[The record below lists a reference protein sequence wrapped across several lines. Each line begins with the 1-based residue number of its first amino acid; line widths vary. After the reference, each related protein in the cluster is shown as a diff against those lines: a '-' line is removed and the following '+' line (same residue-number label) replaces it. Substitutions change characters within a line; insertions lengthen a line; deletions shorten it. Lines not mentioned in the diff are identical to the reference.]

1 VIAFSIYV
9 CNYQL
14 RMSRMIYKPHNYF
27 LLTALFFGLI
37 YIFIVPPFQSPDEGH
52 HLYRAYHLAEGHWFG
67 EQTLDQRF
75 GGELPTNL
83 ISLEN
88 SFRYLRYNYEA
99 RIDKETWWAGAMVA
113 LDSEQK
119 AFVDFPNV
127 AYYLPLPYLVQ
138 SISLR
143 IGIAL
148 DLPPLFLLYL
158 SRISGFLFWLTVV
171 FLAVRLIPIYKNTYA
186 AVALL
191 PSSLFINSGMTAD
204 SFTYGLCYLLFAYIM
219 KLAYGKNTRPNGTDK
234 ISVKA
239 WLLLLIISLSITLSK
254 VIYFPLLL
262 LLFLISPI
270 KFSPPWHKLTFIGS
284 LFFANI
290 LVLVVMFSTM
300 KNTFIS
306 YENYNPTYRE
316 NVQLNKG
323 VNPTQQLDFIIS
335 NPLQF
340 AKIALRSH
348 LAYAP
353 AAVVHCVGK
362 FGWEKNY
369 LPFWIVG
376 LLILML
382 LAGGFMESS
391 EFYSPTKNYRLVF
404 LFAIVAIVGLF
415 TIVIYMQW
423 SPVRN
428 STIFALGGRYYLPL
442 LPLFFLMLRF
452 SSIKIDQRFLFIGL
466 KIITWLGLSVGV
478 YNVSMR
484 YWI

>member
-1 VIAFSIYV
+1 
-9 CNYQL
+9 
-14 RMSRMIYKPHNYF
+14 M
-27 LLTALFFGLI
+27 T
-37 YIFIVPPFQSPDEGH
+37 
-52 HLYRAYHLAEGHWFG
+52 
-67 EQTLDQRF
+67 
-75 GGELPTNL
+75 
-83 ISLEN
+83 
-88 SFRYLRYNYEA
+88 
-99 RIDKETWWAGAMVA
+99 GAMVP
-113 LDSEQK
+113 LKSEKK
-119 AFVDFPNV
+119 AFADFPNV

-171 FLAVRLIPIYKNTYA
+171 FLAVRLIPIYKNTFA

-219 KLAYGKNTRPNGTDK
+219 KLAYGKNTRPSGADK

-262 LLFLISPI
+262 LLFLISPT
-270 KFSPPWHKLTFIGS
+270 KFRPPWHKLTFIGS

-323 VNPTQQLDFIIS
+323 VNPTQQLDFIINS
-335 NPLQF
+335 PIQF
-340 AKIALRSH
+340 TKIALRSH

-353 AAVVHCVGK
+353 AAVVHCIGK

-382 LAGGFMESS
+382 LAGGFLESS
-391 EFYSPTKNYRLVF
+391 ESYSPTKNYRLIF
-404 LFAIVAIVGLF
+404 LLAIVAIVGLF

-428 STIFALGGRYYLPL
+428 PTIFALGGRYYLPL
-442 LPLFFLMLRF
+442 LPLFFLLLRLNQF
-452 SSIKIDQRFLFIGL
+452 KVNQKVLIRGL
-466 KIITWLGLSVGV
+466 RVVNWVGLLVGV
-478 YNVSMR
+478 YMVVWR